1 MNMSQLIFDPAGYTV
16 NDGTESVELLAKE
29 FALLQFLYERRGQAF
44 SREQLLDRVWVLEYP
59 VERTVD
65 DHIYR
70 LRKKLRR
77 WPHVKI
83 NTIRGYGYSLIM
95 AEPKALDNPSMRDE
109 EIQNAVRGLFEK
121 YHLLGQGKSIVALA
135 SQREVLGFEINAY
148 FRSYIRFIQA
158 DIGWFLETDEVRP
171 RERFYWLLLLYWA
184 ATPDS
189 DRVLDY
195 CEEVL
200 RQGLMT
206 PEQHREMEILNIL
219 ELYADAGKP
228 KKAIERF
235 DHTGRVVEQDG
246 LTGFVMPVALMEMYV
261 HLVAGSW
268 EEADQTAA
276 RLERLLEKEP
286 YIREIGRFRVFKGLR
301 LLTKGQERE
310 AEESLDEGLE
320 ILSMSQHL
328 PLYLGAIKQINL
340 FLRRCDPE
348 NSLARKYASLFESVQ
363 KEFHLSTFRPA
374 MEKYISEFLGADMV
388 EKE

>member
-1 MNMSQLIFDPAGYTV
+1 MAQLVFDPAGYTV

-29 FALLQFLYERRGQAF
+29 FALLQFLYEQRGRAF

-77 WPHVKI
+77 WAHVQI

-109 EIQNAVRGLFEK
+109 EIRNAVRGLFEK

-135 SQREVLGFEINAY
+135 AQREVLGFEIDAFY
-148 FRSYIRFIQA
+148 RSYIRFIQA
-158 DIGWFLETDEVRP
+158 DIGWFLETDEVPP

-184 ATPDS
+184 GTPDYV
-189 DRVLDY
+189 RVLDY

-219 ELYADAGKP
+219 EMYADAGKT

-235 DHTGRVVEQDG
+235 DSTRRVVEQDG

-261 HLVAGSW
+261 HLVAENW

-301 LLTKGQERE
+301 LLAMGQERE
-310 AEESLDEGLE
+310 AEENLDEGLE
-320 ILSMSQHL
+320 ILGMSQHQ
-328 PLYLGAIKQINL
+328 PLYLAAIKQINL
-340 FLRRCDPE
+340 FLRRRDHE
-348 NSLARKYASLFESVQ
+348 NSLVRKYAGLFESVQ
-363 KEFHLSTFRPA
+363 KEYRLSTLGPA
-374 MEKYISEFLGADMV
+374 MEEYITEFLGAGTV